1 MSRLEELIEKLCP
14 EGVEYASIGSLIKRI
29 KEKGKDYTDIDIV
42 YSVSNKEGIVKSSE
56 YRENEIHSEDTS
68 NYTVIR
74 EGMFAYNPS
83 RLNIGSIAWL
93 KTDECGL
100 VSPMYIVF
108 DIDRNR
114 IKEEFLMELIR
125 TDKIKNK
132 IDSLKESGA
141 RFRFDFERWNW
152 IKIPL
157 PPVEIQDEIIKI
169 LNKFKELTTEL
180 TARKKQYEHYRDE
193 LLTLGEKPHTVK
205 LDSICKIGDGLHS
218 TPKYSNDGPYYFI
231 NGNNLNDGS
240 ITFDEKTKKVN
251 KEEYEKYKVDFDN
264 NTIFMS
270 INGTIGKMAFYNNEP
285 IILGKSAAY
294 FIVNATYLNK
304 KYLFYY
310 LQSNKAKQYF
320 LASLTG
326 STILNLG
333 LKALRNF
340 EIPLPSLEEQ
350 QRIVD
355 ILDRFDRLCND
366 ISEGLP
372 AEIEARQKQYEYY
385 RDKLLTFKEKAI

>member
-1 MSRLEELIEKLCP
+1 MNKIQELIEKLCP

-141 RFRFDFERWNW
+141 RFRFDFEY
-152 IKIPL
+152 L
-157 PPVEIQDEIIKI
+157 
-169 LNKFKELTTEL
+169 
-180 TARKKQYEHYRDE
+180 Y
-193 LLTLGEKPHTVK
+193 LLL
-205 LDSICKIGDGLHS
+205 
-218 TPKYSNDGPYYFI
+218 
-231 NGNNLNDGS
+231 
-240 ITFDEKTKKVN
+240 
-251 KEEYEKYKVDFDN
+251 KYK
-264 NTIFMS
+264 M
-270 INGTIGKMAFYNNEP
+270 
-285 IILGKSAAY
+285 
-294 FIVNATYLNK
+294 
-304 KYLFYY
+304 
-310 LQSNKAKQYF
+310 
-320 LASLTG
+320 
-326 STILNLG
+326 
-333 LKALRNF
+333 
-340 EIPLPSLEEQ
+340 
-350 QRIVD
+350 
-355 ILDRFDRLCND
+355 
-366 ISEGLP
+366 
-372 AEIEARQKQYEYY
+372 
-385 RDKLLTFKEKAI
+385 KL